1 MMSATMSTPDPTDAL
16 TNRIL
21 DTALQHFETLG
32 WRATTM
38 QNIARCGGFAR
49 KSIYRRFANK
59 RALVEAV
66 VWREV
71 TRLVVDIDAAVS
83 VLPRIEDRLV
93 EGFVLALRA
102 VRNHRVLR
110 RVVATEP
117 DVMLSYLTTGAG
129 PALAQA
135 HALTVDR
142 IHRFFNGATPSFDVD
157 AVAELLLRLGQSCL
171 LTPEIAIRFDDEHQA
186 RAIAH
191 RWLDPILTLR

>member
-1 MMSATMSTPDPTDAL
+1 MSATVSAPDAADPL

-21 DTALQHFETLG
+21 DTALQDFETFGL
-32 WRATTM
+32 RATTV
-38 QNIARCGGFAR
+38 QNIARRGGFAR
-49 KSIYRRFANK
+49 KSVYRRFANK

-66 VWREV
+66 VWREA

-83 VLPRIEDRLV
+83 VLPTIEDRLI
-93 EGFVLALRA
+93 EGFALA
-102 VRNHRVLR
+102 VRAARSHRVLR
-110 RVVATEP
+110 RVVTTEP

-129 PALAQA
+129 PALAMA

-171 LTPEIAIRFDDEHQA
+171 LTPEIAIRFDDEQQA

-191 RWLDPILTLR
+191 RWLDPILILR